1 MVTDYSFYDLADV
14 VHVTRLSY
22 HSLALSH
29 IYDSHRSSELGI
41 ISQYEEIATNFDLS
55 AGSNL
60 KQITWYEDVV
70 ASLSLIA
77 KVGRP
82 YIVV

>member
-29 IYDSHRSSELGI
+29 IYD
-41 ISQYEEIATNFDLS
+41 
-55 AGSNL
+55 NL
-60 KQITWYEDVV
+60 KQITWYEEVV
-70 ASLSLIA
+70 ASLSLITKPFRIIRA
-77 KVGRP
+77 GRAAL
-82 YIVV
+82 YCRVDEILNS